1 MTGPVIGAVGGLALV
16 LVGGYLISL
25 PLLQH
30 RRHLAAVDL
39 LRTMSPVA
47 VGDLLVRP
55 AGPSDAAAILES
67 LDQDFCDANG
77 WSRDHAS
84 AARAQLDTFDPVQLG
99 YVSVCHAVDGSVLG
113 FGALRDVSRR
123 RSRCSIGFWLL
134 PSRRSQGLGP
144 GAFAAV
150 VEAIHRAGIRT
161 ISVGTRQSNAAMV
174 TCVSRAGGIEVSRRP
189 ARLPDGT
196 RPESIWFE
204 LRAAER
210 APSPVHFAGPA
221 PGGSRSHEES
231 PMTDRSAFSDEQW
244 HTLTDAPVA
253 ILLALGLVGEHGPIS
268 MMKESAAGAKAIAR
282 PLHSGP
288 ADQLIAE
295 IVPEAGNKEA
305 RHDAKQ
311 HKGATPNVV
320 VDGLL
325 DDVAKAVE
333 VLAVLPADEAAQVRQ
348 WLMDIGQAVADASKG
363 VKPSEQDVLDRL
375 RTILGL

>member
-1 MTGPVIGAVGGLALV
+1 
-16 LVGGYLISL
+16 
-25 PLLQH
+25 
-30 RRHLAAVDL
+30 
-39 LRTMSPVA
+39 
-47 VGDLLVRP
+47 
-55 AGPSDAAAILES
+55 
-67 LDQDFCDANG
+67 
-77 WSRDHAS
+77 
-84 AARAQLDTFDPVQLG
+84 
-99 YVSVCHAVDGSVLG
+99 
-113 FGALRDVSRR
+113 
-123 RSRCSIGFWLL
+123 
-134 PSRRSQGLGP
+134 
-144 GAFAAV
+144 
-150 VEAIHRAGIRT
+150 
-161 ISVGTRQSNAAMV
+161 
-174 TCVSRAGGIEVSRRP
+174 
-189 ARLPDGT
+189 
-196 RPESIWFE
+196 
-204 LRAAER
+204 
-210 APSPVHFAGPA
+210 
-221 PGGSRSHEES
+221 
-231 PMTDRSAFSDEQW
+231 MTDRSAFSDEQW

-295 IVPEAGNKEA
+295 IVPEAGKKEA

-375 RTILGL
+375 RTILDL